1 MGRINTTYSFRDRAS
16 PAISNVTQR
25 MMVLSKRLNETRKS
39 TLQVNVV
46 MKDLVQSS
54 IQTSVNITK
63 LTSQVSRLTNSV
75 KRLVTELDNS
85 DSKLNKPF
93 RGMIGSMG
101 KASIALMGLESGFQ
115 LLGRTIAGIKSV
127 GNFLNTFI
135 KDASDYEAMLTNLSV
150 AFGGV
155 AESQDM
161 FKRLQEFASQ
171 TPFTLPQAVK
181 AATTFKSVGIETKKI
196 IPTLA
201 LLGDLAKGNNEAF
214 NHMALNYSQILS
226 RGFANQRDLNEFS
239 TWGVSVTKTLKDMGV
254 DGVASAQAVTNAL
267 IKLTSEGQPF
277 FQSMVSNAKT
287 YSGILAQMKDSYQR
301 LSADIGN
308 GMLPSAKSFVRIF
321 DRFFEGVRENP
332 TIKDIGFGGVAKGS
346 ESFMNSMNAIVS
358 TIPIITT
365 ALIGV
370 GAVLLGMLMVANPI
384 SLIIMGIV
392 IGLYQMIK
400 AYSDWEKVNDFNF
413 GTMEGVLSTIGN
425 IIGAIKYLGK
435 LIGTTFYNLSMTL
448 INILLP
454 ISNFVIEFF
463 SFNWLKDPIGALK
476 SLGVGLYGMILSL
489 LTPFTEFLDNIVQSV
504 LEPIVKFLTFGKFD
518 GNIAGVRSTNWVND
532 QLDWVNEVLKSEN
545 SKAFQFGKY
554 KTFDKTFTE
563 EKNSTALLFGEIGK
577 EFDKAFG
584 DIEKSIKNF
593 NDLKE
598 QPFKTD
604 GQGNLM
610 VNDVNSIK
618 LADDFRDLLLEQARM
633 RFQTYINTVTPNINV
648 GDVHFEEKVDMNEF
662 VDKLTDSAMRISQS
676 ELSVA
681 YG

>member
-301 LSADIGN
+301 LSADIGDY
-308 GMLPSAKSFVRIF
+308 MLPSAKSSVRIF
-321 DRFFEGVRENP
+321 DRFFENLRNNTKFFEVLDLSSLTNAFDQNLNQLVSVSTFLGVIVALVGSIALIVLGIVVTIGIIPALIVGGVIALLKVISDWLMQIQEQNNELIGSGRFFGSLLGGIIGLIVSLVKLVGVTLYNAFVGVLGIVVDIFNMFAGNSFENFLLGLGNAFLHLVSAILAP
-332 TIKDIGFGGVAKGS
+332 IDWLLHTDLTKVIQDTIKDRESTMKFNAEENGGKFIETPNIKQMGS
-346 ESFMNSMNAIVS
+346 VW
-358 TIPIITT
+358 
-365 ALIGV
+365 
-370 GAVLLGMLMVANPI
+370 
-384 SLIIMGIV
+384 
-392 IGLYQMIK
+392 
-400 AYSDWEKVNDFNF
+400 SDV
-413 GTMEGVLSTIGN
+413 
-425 IIGAIKYLGK
+425 
-435 LIGTTFYNLSMTL
+435 
-448 INILLP
+448 
-454 ISNFVIEFF
+454 SNFA
-463 SFNWLKDPIGALK
+463 KIG
-476 SLGVGLYGMILSL
+476 Y
-489 LTPFTEFLDNIVQSV
+489 E
-504 LEPIVKFLTFGKFD
+504 FGKSFD
-518 GNIAGVRSTNWVND
+518 
-532 QLDWVNEVLKSEN
+532 E
-545 SKAFQFGKY
+545 
-554 KTFDKTFTE
+554 
-563 EKNSTALLFGEIGK
+563 
-577 EFDKAFG
+577 AFG

-598 QPFKTD
+598 EPFKTD

>member
-63 LTSQVSRLTNSV
+63 LTSQVTRLTNSV

-301 LSADIGN
+301 LSADIGDY
-308 GMLPSAKSFVRIF
+308 MLPSAKSSVRIF
-321 DRFFEGVRENP
+321 DRFFENLRNNPSFFISLDLPNLTEMFDQNLNQLVGIIGFCSVIAVLAGTIALIVAGIVATVGIIPILIVSSIIILLKVISDWLIQIQEENGEIVGVVRYFGAILGGIIGLVVSLAKLVGVTVYNAFASILGVAVDILNIFTGASLENALLGLANLFLRIISP
-332 TIKDIGFGGVAKGS
+332 IVTVIDWLFHTDFVSAIKDTIKDNEVFMKFNTEENGG
-346 ESFMNSMNAIVS
+346 M
-358 TIPIITT
+358 
-365 ALIGV
+365 
-370 GAVLLGMLMVANPI
+370 
-384 SLIIMGIV
+384 
-392 IGLYQMIK
+392 
-400 AYSDWEKVNDFNF
+400 
-413 GTMEGVLSTIGN
+413 
-425 IIGAIKYLGK
+425 
-435 LIGTTFYNLSMTL
+435 
-448 INILLP
+448 
-454 ISNFVIEFF
+454 FF
-463 SFNWLKDPIGALK
+463 KSPELKD
-476 SLGVGLYGMILSL
+476 V
-489 LTPFTEFLDNIVQSV
+489 DSV
-504 LEPIVKFLTFGKFD
+504 WSDVSNAGKTGYEFGKSFD
-518 GNIAGVRSTNWVND
+518 M
-532 QLDWVNEVLKSEN
+532 
-545 SKAFQFGKY
+545 
-554 KTFDKTFTE
+554 
-563 EKNSTALLFGEIGK
+563 
-577 EFDKAFG
+577 AFG

-598 QPFKTD
+598 EPFKTD

>member
-63 LTSQVSRLTNSV
+63 LTSQVTRLTNSV

-301 LSADIGN
+301 LSADIGDY
-308 GMLPSAKSFVRIF
+308 MLPSAKSSVRIF
-321 DRFFEGVRENP
+321 DRFFENLRNNTKFFEVLDLSSLTNAFDQNLNQLVSVSTFLGVIVALVGSIALIVLGIVVTIGIIPALIVGGVIALLKVISDWLMQIQEQNNELIGSGRFFGSLLGGIIGLIVSLVKLVGVTLYNAFAGVLGIVVDIFNMFAGNSFENFLLGLGNAFLHLVSAILAP
-332 TIKDIGFGGVAKGS
+332 IDWLLHTDLTKVIQDTIKDRESTMKFNAEENGGKFIETPNIKQMGS
-346 ESFMNSMNAIVS
+346 VW
-358 TIPIITT
+358 
-365 ALIGV
+365 
-370 GAVLLGMLMVANPI
+370 
-384 SLIIMGIV
+384 
-392 IGLYQMIK
+392 
-400 AYSDWEKVNDFNF
+400 SDV
-413 GTMEGVLSTIGN
+413 
-425 IIGAIKYLGK
+425 
-435 LIGTTFYNLSMTL
+435 
-448 INILLP
+448 
-454 ISNFVIEFF
+454 SNFA
-463 SFNWLKDPIGALK
+463 KIG
-476 SLGVGLYGMILSL
+476 Y
-489 LTPFTEFLDNIVQSV
+489 E
-504 LEPIVKFLTFGKFD
+504 FGKSFD
-518 GNIAGVRSTNWVND
+518 
-532 QLDWVNEVLKSEN
+532 E
-545 SKAFQFGKY
+545 
-554 KTFDKTFTE
+554 
-563 EKNSTALLFGEIGK
+563 
-577 EFDKAFG
+577 AFG

-598 QPFKTD
+598 EPFKTD